1 MKNLSTLKFNLRFQK
16 NYLLQKRMEMKD
28 EIERKKTE
36 YKEKFEQIFKHK
48 SFDVFNLKYRKIS
61 LMKLLQC

>member
-1 MKNLSTLKFNLRFQK
+1 
-16 NYLLQKRMEMKD
+16 MKD

-61 LMKLLQC
+61 LMKLLQCQREMKNYSHY